1 MSITTGYFRVRLLI
15 LAALVL
21 TAVGSLA
28 EPRAAVACRK
38 CVFPTGGIC
47 VGCMDA
53 DEGEQGYR
61 SCTPIQSTC
70 SCLVGGGACTAT
82 GLDPGGGGDN

>member
-1 MSITTGYFRVRLLI
+1 MSITTKYFRVRLLV

-21 TAVGSLA
+21 TAVGFASDPSA
-28 EPRAAVACRK
+28 DAACRK

-53 DEGEQGYR
+53 GEGDEGFR
-61 SCTPIQSTC
+61 TCTPIQDIC
-70 SCLVGGGACTAT
+70 SCIVGGGACTGT